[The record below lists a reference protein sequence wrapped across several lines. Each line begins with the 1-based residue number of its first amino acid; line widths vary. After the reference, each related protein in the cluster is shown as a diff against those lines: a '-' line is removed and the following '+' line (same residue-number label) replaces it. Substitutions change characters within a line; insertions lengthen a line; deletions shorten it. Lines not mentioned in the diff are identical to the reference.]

1 MNGLRLGWG
10 PGRRGGLGAR
20 GAGRALVLVLAL
32 AFAAPLRAAELSWPG
47 RPFQTVAN
55 EKKLVELLR
64 ELAASQGT
72 TVVIDPKVEGLVS
85 GRFAVNGPGGAR
97 KVLEDLTASH
107 GLTWYFDGTLL
118 YVEPASEARED
129 LIPITPDSAP
139 RIQAA
144 LQRLRIG
151 DKRFPLQ
158 ISAPDGQVFVA
169 GPRRYVEA
177 VRQVV
182 RSVDVRNTQRD
193 RSEVRLFTLRFAWA
207 QDVELRRAAGRAVTV
222 PGVVSVLRG
231 LFDPR
236 RGGATGTPAGSD
248 TAGSSGALPRVGAS
262 RTLRLPSG
270 ALASAPRLDLPGAE
284 AEGFESALPGGATPV
299 DLPQFQADSRMNAV
313 LVRDLPER
321 MDMYARLIEQMD
333 RRPRLVEIEVQIMD
347 ISHDGLDRLGVD
359 WRAHGSRLDLQT
371 GNGGAPALTWAGVA
385 TTAGQTGPTAPI
397 GALLSA
403 AIGHEARNFLLAR
416 VSALA
421 AEGKASFVARPKLLT
436 LDNTEAALE
445 NKSEFFVRV
454 NGFQDSSLYQVV
466 AGTDLRVTPL
476 IVDEG
481 QGRGVVLSIN
491 IGDDTVSSELV
502 DNVPVVRRRSVTTQ
516 ALVEE
521 GRSVLLA
528 GYTTEERRDARTG
541 VPLLSSLPLVGGIF
555 RYTEKQRAN
564 VERFYLVTPRMA
576 GADAAAAAANA
587 ANPANLV
594 NPASPVPGG
603 APAPAAGADPIAPT
617 GLAPEPPRFRRSRS

>member
-1 MNGLRLGWG
+1 MSRARMAALLLAAASIAG
-10 PGRRGGLGAR
+10 P
-20 GAGRALVLVLAL
+20 
-32 AFAAPLRAAELSWPG
+32 AAAAELAWPG

-55 EKKLVELLR
+55 EKKLTELLR

-72 TVVIDPKVEGLVS
+72 TVVIDPKVEGLIS
-85 GRFAVNGPGGAR
+85 GRFTVNGPGAAR
-97 KVLEDLTASH
+97 KVLEDITASH

-118 YVEPASEARED
+118 YVEPAADARED

-144 LQRLRIG
+144 LQRLRVG

-182 RSVDVRNTQRD
+182 RSVDTRNAQRD
-193 RSEVRLFTLRFAWA
+193 RSEVRLFPLRYAWA
-207 QDVELRRAAGRAVTV
+207 NDFELRRASGRGVTV

-236 RGGATGTPAGSD
+236 NAAGRGGAAPGLSTT
-248 TAGSSGALPRVGAS
+248 SSAMPRIGAN
-262 RTLRLPSG
+262 RTVRLPSG
-270 ALASAPRLDLPGAE
+270 ATASAPRLDLPGAE
-284 AEGFESALPGGATPV
+284 GEIADAPVASATPA
-299 DLPQFQADSRMNAV
+299 DLPAFQADSRMNAV

-321 MDMYARLIEQMD
+321 MEMYARLIEQMD
-333 RRPRLVEIEVQIMD
+333 RKPRLVEIEVQIMD
-347 ISHDGLDRLGVD
+347 ISSDGLDRLGVD

-371 GNGGAPALTWAGVA
+371 GNGGAPALTWQGSA
-385 TTAGQTGPTAPI
+385 TAAGQTGPAAPI
-397 GALLSA
+397 GGLLNA

-421 AEGKASFVARPKLLT
+421 AEGQASFVARPKLLT
-436 LDNTEAALE
+436 LDNTEASLE
-445 NKSEFFVRV
+445 NKNEFFVRV
-454 NGFQDSSLYQVV
+454 NGFQDSSLYQVL
-466 AGTDLRVTPL
+466 AGTDVRVTPL
-476 IVDEG
+476 IVEETN
-481 QGRGVVLSIN
+481 GRGVVLSIN
-491 IGDDTVSSELV
+491 IGDDAVSSELV
-502 DNVPVVRRRSVTTQ
+502 DNLPIVRRRSVTTQ

-528 GYTTEERRDARTG
+528 GYTTEERRDGRTG
-541 VPLLSSLPLVGGIF
+541 VPLLSSLPVIGGIF

-564 VERFYLVTPRMA
+564 VERFYLLTPRMVGAESTA
-576 GADAAAAAANA
+576 GT
-587 ANPANLV
+587 
-594 NPASPVPGG
+594 PGG
-603 APAPAAGADPIAPT
+603 APAPGGSTELISPL
-617 GLAPEPPRFRRSRS
+617 GWVPEPASTKPRRPRS